1 MGTIKGSSHS
11 AIDRHKLVREKS
23 KYRDDPVFVLKLPIV
38 LTSNRDCG
46 DLNMA
51 NADRYS
57 LRCLYILASKLNML
71 SDNLSI
77 ERYISTD

>member
-1 MGTIKGSSHS
+1 MGTIKGSSRR

-23 KYRDDPVFVLKLPIV
+23 EYRDDSVFVPKLPSV

-46 DLNMA
+46 DLNGA
-51 NADRYS
+51 NADKYS
-57 LRCLYILASKLNML
+57 LRCLYILASTLNMI

-77 ERYISTD
+77 ERYISID